1 MEKVLAYGS
10 VEVGQRGCHRLGE
23 LLSSYW
29 THRLSGIDV
38 VAQNHK
44 PDQANEVSYSINGLG
59 GGEKVSLC
67 KL

>member
-1 MEKVLAYGS
+1 MENVFAFGS
-10 VEVGQRGCHRLGE
+10 VEVRQRGCHWLGE

-44 PDQANEVSYSINGLG
+44 PEQAKEVSYSIGGEG
-59 GGEKVSLC
+59 GGGKVSM
-67 KL
+67 